1 MTMNHQAV
9 TERVNLTFQDYKSN
23 EVELPFRILVLSDLT
38 SDERSQDISD
48 NSLIKVENGVSSLLA
63 AQNIVLTLSLE
74 NKLNPSESAPISV
87 SYDLTA
93 LEDFE
98 PVSLLSGIPELN
110 NALVL
115 YNQLGND
122 TIKTSRF
129 QDMLSEFGFSEDNV
143 LDFNERLVIQHEL
156 HQRMNAQLDLII
168 QHERFRSLESSWRS
182 LNYLDEHINYKENIE
197 LVVLNTNKQALLE
210 DFEDAPDV
218 VQSTLFQFVYS
229 AEFGQFGG
237 RPYSLILGD
246 FEFSHQTQDMALLQ
260 NLAKVSAIS
269 HCPLISA
276 AADKMFGVDHFSDF
290 SRIRD
295 ITSHFDQPFY
305 AKWNSF
311 RENTDSRYV
320 CLTLPKFLLRPSHT
334 NTDQGFN
341 YEEQTT
347 AHTKGLWGN
356 SAYALVTRFAN
367 SYANFRWFINV
378 SGQDY
383 GQLDDLQI
391 ESGSPTMRAQLPTEV
406 MISERSSNELIKNGF
421 TPLTIQKLSKKA
433 TFMAIPSCKSIEPQA
448 NTAEGRQ
455 IALNQQIETQLPYM
469 LISCRFSQ
477 YIKVMQ
483 RENIGSWLTRS
494 QIDQSLNRWLK
505 QFVSDMDNPA
515 PSVRARRPLR
525 NANISVRDMEGKSGW
540 FLSTIAITPHF
551 KYMGQS
557 FTLTEL
563 GRLEKA

>member
-1 MTMNHQAV
+1 MNHQAV

-38 SDERSQDISD
+38 SDERSQDITD
-48 NSLIKVENGVSSLLA
+48 NDLIKVENGVGHLLA
-63 AQNIVLTLSLE
+63 SQNIVLKLALE
-74 NKLNPSESAPISV
+74 NKLNPNDADLIQV
-87 SYDLTA
+87 SYGLTS

-98 PVSLLSGIPELN
+98 PESVLSGIPELS
-110 NALVL
+110 NAL
-115 YNQLGND
+115 QLHRLLGDDN
-122 TIKTSRF
+122 TKFSRLF
-129 QDMLSEFGFSEDNV
+129 SLLEEFGFNTEDT
-143 LDFNERLVIQHEL
+143 LDFNDRLVIQHEL
-156 HQRMNAQLDLII
+156 HQRMNEQLDLVI
-168 QHERFRSLESSWRS
+168 QNERFRSLESSWRS
-182 LNYLDEHINYKENIE
+182 LSYLDSHINYKENIE

-218 VQSTLFQFVYS
+218 LQSSLFQFIYS

-237 RPYSLILGD
+237 RPYSLLLGD
-246 FEFSHQTQDMALLQ
+246 FEFSHQNKDMALLQ
-260 NLAKVSAIS
+260 NLGKVAAIS
-269 HCPLISA
+269 HCPLITA
-276 AADKMFGVDHFSDF
+276 ASDKMFGVDQFSDF

-295 ITSHFDQPFY
+295 ISSHFDQPFY

-311 RENTDSRYV
+311 REHSDSRYV
-320 CLTLPKFLLRPSHT
+320 CLTMPKFLLRPSHT
-334 NTDQGFN
+334 NTTGQGFN
-341 YEEQTT
+341 YEEKTT
-347 AHTKGLWGN
+347 INTKGLWGN
-356 SAYALVTRFAN
+356 AAYALVTRFAN

-378 SGQDY
+378 SGEEY

-391 ESGSPTMRAQLPTEV
+391 ESGSATMRSQIPTEV
-406 MISERSSNELIKNGF
+406 MISERSANELIKNGF
-421 TPLTIQKLSKKA
+421 TPLTINKSTKKA
-433 TFMAIPSCKSIEPQA
+433 VFMAVPSCKSVELQP

-455 IALNQQIETQLPYM
+455 TALNQQIETQLPYM

-525 NANISVRDMEGKSGW
+525 NANISVRDMDGKSGW
-540 FLSTIAITPHF
+540 FLSTISITPHF

-557 FTLTEL
+557 FTLTER

>member
-1 MTMNHQAV
+1 MNHQAV

-23 EVELPFRILVLSDLT
+23 EVELPLKILVLSDLT
-38 SDERSQDISD
+38 ADERSQDISE
-48 NSLIKVENGVSSLLA
+48 NNLITIENGVSNLLA
-63 AQNIVLTLSLE
+63 SQNVVLKLTLE
-74 NKLNPSESAPISV
+74 NKLNPSNSESLSID
-87 SYDLTA
+87 YDLSS
-93 LEDFE
+93 LEDFDPE
-98 PVSLLSGIPELN
+98 SLLTGIPELN
-110 NALVL
+110 NAFSL
-115 YNQLGND
+115 YKQLGND
-122 TIKTSRF
+122 HIKFSRF
-129 QDMLSEFGFSEDNV
+129 SGLLSEFGFNAADSIE
-143 LDFNERLVIQHEL
+143 FNERLVMQHEL
-156 HQRMNAQLDLII
+156 HQRMNEQLNLII
-168 QHERFRSLESSWRS
+168 QNKRFRSLESSWRS
-182 LNYLDEHINYKENIE
+182 LSYLDEHLNYKENIE

-218 VQSTLFQFVYS
+218 IQSTLFQFIYS

-237 RPYSLILGD
+237 RPYSLLLGD
-246 FEFSHQTQDMALLQ
+246 FDFSHQSQDMALLQ
-260 NLAKVSAIS
+260 NLAKVAAIS

-276 AADKMFGVDHFSDF
+276 AADKMFGVDQFSDF

-295 ITSHFDQPFY
+295 ISAHFEQPFY

-311 RENTDSRYV
+311 REHSDSRYV

-334 NTDQGFN
+334 NSGQGFN
-341 YEEQTT
+341 YQEKTT
-347 AHTKGLWGN
+347 SETKGLWGN

-378 SGQDY
+378 SGEQY
-383 GQLDDLQI
+383 GQLNDLKV

-406 MISERSSNELIKNGF
+406 LISERSANELIKNGF
-421 TPLTIQKLSKKA
+421 TPLSIQKAAKNA
-433 TFMAIPSCKSIEPQA
+433 VFMAVPSCKSIETHA

-455 IALNQQIETQLPYM
+455 LALNQQIETQLPYM

-525 NANISVRDMEGKSGW
+525 NANISVRDMDGKSGW
-540 FLSTIAITPHF
+540 FLSTISITPHF

-557 FTLTEL
+557 FTLTERS
-563 GRLEKA
+563 RLDKA

>member
-1 MTMNHQAV
+1 MNHQAV

-23 EVELPFRILVLSDLT
+23 EVELPFKILVLSDLT
-38 SDERSQDISD
+38 SDDRSQDISE
-48 NSLIKVENGVSSLLA
+48 NSLIKVENGVSNLLA
-63 AQNIVLTLSLE
+63 SQNVVLQLTLE
-74 NKLNPSESAPISV
+74 NKLNPNDSESISIN
-87 SYDLTA
+87 YDLSS
-93 LEDFE
+93 LEDFDPE
-98 PVSLLSGIPELN
+98 SLLTGIPELS
-110 NALVL
+110 NAFLL

-122 TIKTSRF
+122 NIKFNRF
-129 QDMLSEFGFSEDNV
+129 SDLLSEFGFTSDGS
-143 LDFNERLVIQHEL
+143 LDFNERLVMQHEL
-156 HQRMNAQLDLII
+156 HQRMNEQLNLVI
-168 QHERFRSLESSWRS
+168 QNTRFRSLESSWRS
-182 LNYLDEHINYKENIE
+182 LSYLDDHINYKENIE

-218 VQSTLFQFVYS
+218 FQSTLFQFIYS

-237 RPYSLILGD
+237 RPYSLLLGD
-246 FEFSHQTQDMALLQ
+246 FNFSHKTKDMVLLQ

-269 HCPLISA
+269 HCPFISA
-276 AADKMFGVDHFSDF
+276 ASDKMFGVDHFSDF

-295 ITSHFDQPFY
+295 ISAHFEQPFY

-311 RENTDSRYV
+311 REHSDSRYV

-334 NTDQGFN
+334 NTGQGFN
-341 YEEQTT
+341 YEEKTSSE
-347 AHTKGLWGN
+347 TKGLWGN

-378 SGQDY
+378 SGENY
-383 GQLDDLQI
+383 GQLEDLKI
-391 ESGSPTMRAQLPTEV
+391 KSSSPTMRAQLPTEV
-406 MISERSSNELIKNGF
+406 LISERSANELIKNGF
-421 TPLTIQKLSKKA
+421 TPLTIQKASKNA
-433 TFMAIPSCKSIEPQA
+433 AFMAVPSCKSMESQA
-448 NTAEGRQ
+448 KTAEGRQ
-455 IALNQQIETQLPYM
+455 TSLNQQIETQLPYM

-525 NANISVRDMEGKSGW
+525 NASISVRDMEAKSGW
-540 FLSTIAITPHF
+540 FLSTISITPHF

-557 FTLTEL
+557 FTLTERS
-563 GRLEKA
+563 RLEKA

>member
-1 MTMNHQAV
+1 MTMNHQSV

-23 EVELPFRILVLSDLT
+23 EVELPFRILILSDLT
-38 SDERSQDISD
+38 SDERSQDIAE
-48 NSLIKVENGVSSLLA
+48 NNLIKVENGVGSLLA
-63 AQNIVLTLSLE
+63 SQNIVLKLTLE
-74 NKLNPSESAPISV
+74 NKLNPDHSEPISV
-87 SYDLTA
+87 SYDLTS

-98 PVSLLSGIPELN
+98 PESLLSGIPELN
-110 NALVL
+110 NALLL

-122 TIKTSRF
+122 NIKYTRF
-129 QDMLSEFGFSEDNV
+129 SDLLVEFGFNAEHA
-143 LDFNERLVIQHEL
+143 LDFNERLVMQHEL
-156 HQRMNAQLDLII
+156 HQRMNDQLDLII
-168 QHERFRSLESSWRS
+168 QNMRFRALESSWRS
-182 LNYLDEHINYKENIE
+182 LSYLDEHIDYKENIE
-197 LVVLNTNKQALLE
+197 LIVLNTNKQALLE

-218 VQSTLFQFVYS
+218 IQSTLFQLIYS

-237 RPYSLILGD
+237 RPYSLLLGD
-246 FEFSHQTQDMALLQ
+246 FEFSHQAQDMALLQ
-260 NLAKVSAIS
+260 NIAKVSAIS

-276 AADKMFGVDHFSDF
+276 ASDKMFGVDHFSDF

-295 ITSHFDQPFY
+295 ISSHFDQPFY

-311 RENTDSRYV
+311 RENSDSRYV
-320 CLTLPKFLLRPSHT
+320 CLTLPKFLLRASHT
-334 NTDQGFN
+334 NTGQAFN
-341 YEEQTT
+341 YQEKTT
-347 AHTKGLWGN
+347 ADTKGLWGN
-356 SAYALVTRFAN
+356 SAYALITRFAN
-367 SYANFRWFINV
+367 SYANFRWFVNV
-378 SGQDY
+378 SGESY
-383 GQLDDLQI
+383 GQLDDLKI

-406 MISERSSNELIKNGF
+406 LISERSANELIKNGF
-421 TPLTIQKLSKKA
+421 TPLSIQKASKKA
-433 TFMAIPSCKSIEPQA
+433 TFMAVPSCKSIERQE
-448 NTAEGRQ
+448 NTADGRQ
-455 IALNQQIETQLPYM
+455 AALNQQIETQLPYM

-525 NANISVRDMEGKSGW
+525 NARISVRDMEGKSGW
-540 FLSTIAITPHF
+540 FLSTISITPHF

-557 FTLTEL
+557 FTLTER

>member
-9 TERVNLTFQDYKSN
+9 TERVSLTFQDYKSN
-23 EVELPFRILVLSDLT
+23 EVELPFRILILSDLT
-38 SDERSQDISD
+38 SDERSEDITEND
-48 NSLIKVENGVSSLLA
+48 LIKVENGVGNLLA
-63 AQNIVLTLSLE
+63 SQNIVLKLELE
-74 NKLNPSESAPISV
+74 NKLNPSSSDAISV
-87 SYDLTA
+87 NYDLSS
-93 LEDFE
+93 LDDFE
-98 PVSLLSGIPELN
+98 PESLLNGVPELN
-110 NALVL
+110 NALTL
-115 YNQLGND
+115 HSYLGNE
-122 TIKTSRF
+122 TVKFSRF
-129 QDMLSEFGFSEDNV
+129 SELLLSFGFSADNEM
-143 LDFNERLVIQHEL
+143 DFNDRLVIQHEL
-156 HQRMNAQLDLII
+156 HQRMCDQLDLIV
-168 QHERFRSLESSWRS
+168 QNSRFRSLESSWRS
-182 LNYLDEHINYKENIE
+182 LDYLDSHIDYKENIE
-197 LVVLNTNKQALLE
+197 LIVLNTNKQSLLE

-218 VQSTLFQFVYS
+218 IQSTLFQYIYS

-237 RPYSLILGD
+237 RPYSLVLGD
-246 FEFSHQTQDMALLQ
+246 FNFSHQVQDMALLQ

-269 HCPLISA
+269 HCPFVSA
-276 AADKMFGVDHFSDF
+276 ASEKMFGVDSFSEF

-295 ITSHFDQPFY
+295 ISSHFDQPFY

-311 RENTDSRYV
+311 KESSDSRYV
-320 CLTLPKFLLRPSHT
+320 CLTLPKFLLRHSHT
-334 NTDQGFN
+334 NLNQSFN
-341 YEEQTT
+341 YEEKTT
-347 AHTKGLWGN
+347 ADTKGLWGN

-367 SYANFRWFINV
+367 SYASFRWFINV
-378 SGQDY
+378 SGEDY
-383 GQLDDLQI
+383 GQLDDLMI

-406 MISERSSNELIKNGF
+406 MISERSANELIKNGF
-421 TPLTIQKLSKKA
+421 TPLTIQKASKKA
-433 TFMAIPSCKSIEPQA
+433 AFMAVPSCKSIEVQA

-455 IALNQQIETQLPYM
+455 AALNQQIETQLPYM

-525 NANISVRDMEGKSGW
+525 NAHISVRDMEGKSGW
-540 FLSTIAITPHF
+540 FLSTISITPHF

-557 FTLTEL
+557 FTLTER

>member
-1 MTMNHQAV
+1 MTMIHQSV
-9 TERVNLTFQDYKSN
+9 TERINLTFQDYKSN

-38 SDERSQDISD
+38 SNERSEDVTD
-48 NSLIKVENGVSSLLA
+48 NSLIKVENGVSHLLA
-63 AQNIVLTLSLE
+63 SQNIVLKLSLE
-74 NKLNPSESAPISV
+74 NKLSPNDSGYLNV
-87 SYDLTA
+87 NYDLTS
-93 LEDFE
+93 LDDFE
-98 PVSLLSGIPELN
+98 PDNLLLGIPELN
-110 NALVL
+110 NALIL
-115 YNQLGND
+115 YNQLAND
-122 TIKTSRF
+122 SVKVSRF
-129 QDMLSEFGFSEDNV
+129 SELLTEFGFPVDN
-143 LDFNERLVIQHEL
+143 DMAFNERLIIQSEL
-156 HQRMNAQLDLII
+156 HQRMNQQLDLII
-168 QHERFRSLESSWRS
+168 QNSRFRALESSWRS
-182 LNYLDEHINYKENIE
+182 LSYLDDHIDYKENIE
-197 LVVLNTNKQALLE
+197 LIVLNCNKQALLE

-218 VQSTLFQFVYS
+218 IQSTLFQCIYS

-246 FEFSHQTQDMALLQ
+246 FEFSHQVQDMALLQ
-260 NLAKVSAIS
+260 NLAKVASIS
-269 HCPLISA
+269 HCPFISA
-276 AADKMFGVDHFSDF
+276 ASHKMFGLDHFSEF

-295 ITSHFDQPFY
+295 ISSHFDQPFY

-311 RENTDSRYV
+311 RESPESRYV
-320 CLTLPKFLLRPSHT
+320 CLTLPSFLIRPSHV
-334 NTDQGFN
+334 NNGKAFN
-341 YEEQTT
+341 YEEKTT
-347 AHTKGLWGN
+347 PESKGLWGN
-356 SAYALVTRFAN
+356 AAYPLISRFAN

-378 SGQDY
+378 SGENF

-391 ESGSPTMRAQLPTEV
+391 ESNNPTMRAQLPIET

-421 TPLTIQKLSKKA
+421 TPLSIQKSSKKA
-433 TFMAIPSCKSIEPQA
+433 TFMAIPSCKSIDRHE
-448 NTAEGRQ
+448 NTSEGRQ

-525 NANISVRDMEGKSGW
+525 NARISVRDMEGKSGW
-540 FLSTIAITPHF
+540 FLSTISITPHF

-557 FTLTEL
+557 FTLTER

>member
-1 MTMNHQAV
+1 MNHQAV
-9 TERVNLTFQDYKSN
+9 TERVNLTFQDFKSN
-23 EVELPFRILVLSDLT
+23 EVELPFKILVLSDLT
-38 SDERSQDISD
+38 SDERSQDITE
-48 NSLIKVENGVSSLLA
+48 NNLIKVENGVSSLLA
-63 AQNIVLTLSLE
+63 SQNVVLKLTLE
-74 NKLNPSESAPISV
+74 NKLNPSDSDSISID
-87 SYDLTA
+87 YDLSS
-93 LEDFE
+93 LEDFDPE
-98 PVSLLSGIPELN
+98 SLLSGIPELS
-110 NALVL
+110 NAFLL

-122 TIKTSRF
+122 NIKLNRF
-129 QDMLSEFGFSEDNV
+129 FGLLSEFGFTAEAASI
-143 LDFNERLVIQHEL
+143 DFNERLVIQHEL
-156 HQRMNAQLDLII
+156 HQRINQQLNLII
-168 QHERFRSLESSWRS
+168 QNTRFRSLESSWRS
-182 LNYLDEHINYKENIE
+182 LSYLDNHINYKENIE

-218 VQSTLFQFVYS
+218 FQSTLFQFIYS

-237 RPYSLILGD
+237 RPYSLLLGD
-246 FEFSHQTQDMALLQ
+246 FNFSHKTQDMALLQ

-276 AADKMFGVDHFSDF
+276 ASDKMFGVDHFSDF

-295 ITSHFDQPFY
+295 ISAHFEQPFY

-311 RENTDSRYV
+311 REHSDSRYV

-334 NTDQGFN
+334 NTGQGFN
-341 YEEQTT
+341 YEEKTT
-347 AHTKGLWGN
+347 SDTKGLWGN

-378 SGQDY
+378 SGDNY
-383 GQLDDLQI
+383 GQLEDLKI
-391 ESGSPTMRAQLPTEV
+391 KSSSPTMRAQLPTEV
-406 MISERSSNELIKNGF
+406 LISERSANELIKNGF
-421 TPLTIQKLSKKA
+421 TPLTIQKASKNA
-433 TFMAIPSCKSIEPQA
+433 AFMAVPSCKSIEAQA
-448 NTAEGRQ
+448 KTAEGRQ
-455 IALNQQIETQLPYM
+455 ILLNQQIETQLPYM

-540 FLSTIAITPHF
+540 FLSTISITPHF

-557 FTLTEL
+557 FTLTERS
-563 GRLEKA
+563 RLEKA